1 MAHQNITNNK
11 NEIINI
17 YSINCDICQKN
28 IEVPIKKSEKENS
41 SGGIF
46 RIVAIHQCSEEQ
58 VAYLLF
64 FDDHLTLRQKV
75 VAPVT
80 LAGIQDSDIFNEFQ
94 RISLKR
100 YGGFNFLRK
109 MFKKDL
115 AKVIYGIILGQQ
127 VVVIGDKNEVE
138 ASIYSLELF
147 AGHRNFI
154 CDSWVEEI
162 SHADIIGTKP
172 ELVKFYSN
180 SIIVDIS
187 KKEILRGEENSYAL
201 SLLNYLYGVS
211 DIETFEV
218 LIKNEIDAILEITNE
233 FILVEDFSEI
243 ESYLSTLTLEE
254 VPQEVIELVIALSAQ
269 LNQIIAHY
277 YRRNY
282 EISSPE
288 NAEKIMPNRL
298 WFFDFILPE
307 VYFHEIKVDLP
318 FNFKEDKI
326 LKRIKKLIATERFNL
341 LLYEYYTPMN
351 HYIIDLQSEKCQL
364 FCFPRIEEEDT
375 SHIAYILKFLQN
387 GIENKHFLELNN
399 YDIVNQ
405 IKNNWP
411 DDFTSFKLK
420 SELQILVDVREKLP
434 VFFED
439 SILDSYYFRTKVCE
453 PDFKKFITEIIDLIL
468 KEFHNEPK
476 MHHVDDLYTLSGVI
490 SDLKADNSS
499 VNEKIEIKYNL
510 HHYINERGETKT
522 VNLILDLYLT
532 TKHNQF
538 GLETFVLYDSLY
550 KKFAEFIKKAM
561 NKCL

>member
-1 MAHQNITNNK
+1 MVHQNITNNK
-11 NEIINI
+11 NVIINI
-17 YSINCDICQKN
+17 YSINCDICQKT

-75 VAPVT
+75 VTPVT

-94 RISLKR
+94 RTSLKR

-147 AGHRNFI
+147 AKHRNFI
-154 CDSWVEEI
+154 CDSWIEEK

-172 ELVKFYSN
+172 EFVKFYSN

-254 VPQEVIELVIALSAQ
+254 VPQEVIELVVALSAQ
-269 LNQIIAHY
+269 LNHIIAHY

-282 EISSPE
+282 EIASPQ
-288 NAEKIMPNRL
+288 NAVEIMPNRI

-307 VYFHEIKVDLP
+307 VNFHEIKADLP

-326 LKRIKKLIATERFNL
+326 LNRIKKLIATERFNL

-351 HYIIDLQSEKCQL
+351 HYVIDLQSEKCLL

-375 SHIAYILKFLQN
+375 SHIVYILKFLQN

-420 SELQILVDVREKLP
+420 PELQILVDVREKLP

-476 MHHVDDLYTLSGVI
+476 MHHIEDLYTLSGVI

-522 VNLILDLYLT
+522 VNLILDLCLT

-550 KKFAEFIKKAM
+550 KKFAELIKKAM